1 MPNVDALRGKAAVV
15 VERIIGK
22 ETGLVKVCDQ
32 VWSAETDN
40 YTTLNREEKVFVVR
54 VYRDKLMVRRS
65 NY

>member
-15 VERIIGK
+15 VEKIIGK